1 MSRLLRGPV
10 PAEFPCSVI
19 EVYDDDTGIVEVPD
33 IFTRLIQTGVVE
45 DDDGI
50 EIPIYDHE
58 VFEPDLSAYEEVT
71 WAEVKTLILFDFKIG
86 NTLYTFRNSPG
97 ATHAGIEDEVICIR
111 DYPAFVYRT
120 VDQGAAIEHI
130 GHYRRLRHPTVPPL
144 KLSGDTFYVGS
155 LEDYDDTPFQ
165 DATDPSTSL
174 TLADIEL
181 WKDGAYVKNYAR
193 PRPMEEV

>member
-19 EVYDDDTGIVEVPD
+19 EMYEDGTGIVEVPD
-33 IFTRLIQTGVVE
+33 IFTREVLVETVTDEDGV
-45 DDDGI
+45 
-50 EIPIYDHE
+50 EIPIYDLE

-97 ATHAGIEDEVICIR
+97 ATHAGVEDEVICIR
-111 DYPAFVYRT
+111 DYPTFVYHT

-155 LEDYDDTPFQ
+155 LEDYDDTPFR

-193 PRPMEEV
+193 PWPVEEV